1 MKADDL
7 LDGLEHIDPQ
17 LVHQADKPPQKTPH
31 RRPLWMGLTAVGGA
45 GNTPLTIFVCS

>member
-17 LVHQADKPPQKTPH
+17 LVHQADTPSSSASCCG
-31 RRPLWMGLTAVGGA
+31 RGA
-45 GNTPLTIFVCS
+45 GP